1 MKLLTTLAFFVLI
14 LLSQASGQSVYAN
27 CGFNPPDTLLFQ
39 NVTNIQT
46 IPDIKQLKKITII
59 DTIKSPFGFVLKGE
73 HQFFVALKAGAAW
86 EYWQLPVMGELDA
99 TTINRVD
106 VDNKKSDE
114 LLLVVSNGDGIYSYK
129 GALNSLKQ
137 TTLIYNLDTK
147 QLLFNLVTRYQ
158 CDSASHYF
166 TNGNNKRINID
177 SLENLGMDEDYI
189 VSKYTMNIIGERKAY
204 SCMYSFQPKQ
214 LSLQG
219 QCKITPY
226 DGSTST
232 SSFTKNYQ
240 LQKEGFVI
248 KP

>member
-1 MKLLTTLAFFVLI
+1 MKLLTTLIFFIVLT
-14 LLSQASGQSVYAN
+14 QAYAQNAN

-46 IPDIKQLKKITII
+46 IPDIKQLKKITVI
-59 DTIKSPFGFVLKGE
+59 DTIKSPFGFVLKDDN
-73 HQFFVALKAGAAW
+73 QLFVALKTGTTW
-86 EYWQLPVMGELDA
+86 EYWQLPVSGELDA

-114 LLLVVSNGDGIYSYK
+114 LLLVVSNGEGIYNYK

-137 TTLIYNLDTK
+137 TTLVYNLDTK
-147 QLLFNLVTRYQ
+147 QLLLNIVTRYQ

-166 TNGNNKRINID
+166 TNGNNKRINTD
-177 SLENLGMDEDYI
+177 SLENLGMNPDDI
-189 VSKYTMNIIGERKAY
+189 VAKYTMNIIGERKSY
-204 SCMYSFQPKQ
+204 TCSYSFKPKQ

-226 DGSTST
+226 EGNITT
-232 SSFTKNYQ
+232 SSFTKNYE
-240 LQKEGFVI
+240 LQKDGFI
-248 KP
+248 LKP